1 MTIKSLYLASIL
13 CLSFTLS
20 ACNHDDNDKNG
31 SNTNAN
37 TVQNGQ
43 VSQVEVVKP
52 VVASDTNSNT
62 INSNSNASSQTTT
75 KPLPPLPLPPGVNIL
90 ITGNTT
96 VVRFKSGNDK
106 NSGVSVTSST
116 GNIINN
122 NTTDG
127 TQVNNVQ
134 IVSGNNNSVVNT
146 NSGNGVQMNIIQ
158 HTKGNHNQN
167 QVVIEGDDNNAN
179 GAVNGNGGDADVNDK
194 HIHTTG
200 SIDSIVQEN
209 GVTTITI
216 TGDAHPVITQIH

>member
-1 MTIKSLYLASIL
+1 MTIKSLYLASLL
-13 CLSFTLS
+13 CFSFTLS

-62 INSNSNASSQTTT
+62 INSNANASSQTTT
-75 KPLPPLPLPPGVNIL
+75 KPLPLPPGVNIL

-96 VVRFKSGNDK
+96 VIRFKSGNDK

-127 TQVNNVQ
+127 NQINNVQ